1 MPSVGYYLFASS
13 VAGCILY
20 FYALRAL
27 EIVDAATQTPLN
39 IFLVILSLV
48 SIVTLFFRP
57 PKTSSL
63 LVRRIGL
70 TILIV
75 FQVKNTIDYGI
86 RNVIKYRNLQ
96 DHVAIVTGGNSGTG
110 FSVAKHL
117 VASNCY
123 VVVGCRSM
131 EKCNQAVT
139 DIQAIF
145 PAKSGLIRAMHLDL
159 NDLGSVKSFVEEFE
173 RHYDRLDYLVNNAG
187 LVAATGT
194 KTKQGLEESFGAMH
208 IGHFALTKWL
218 LKLLTKPILGENVSH
233 AAKVINVA
241 SAAYVSG
248 NFHPSLFSVTAGGDL
263 KGEITNNCPLYGP
276 FELISCCPLN
286 ACPNTNGYA
295 RAKLS
300 NILHAQ
306 ELQRRFD
313 EHVYASLNSLFPKHY
328 RRLVTA
334 SLHPGTVSTNIA
346 PLLKYSPS
354 FTRSSDDGGLVI
366 LHAIFDD
373 SYVPGSFIDEM
384 LTAHDL
390 MNHRDSHLAMHLSA
404 FPAAQELPFAKDQSS
419 LRSFSFHKLLWNIQS
434 FIVPQSAEL
443 LELTARE
450 SAHLVATRLWDVS
463 DQIVHD
469 WEAKRNILLSPI
481 RETQRSLFH

>member
-1 MPSVGYYLFASS
+1 M
-13 VAGCILY
+13 
-20 FYALRAL
+20 
-27 EIVDAATQTPLN
+27 
-39 IFLVILSLV
+39 
-48 SIVTLFFRP
+48 
-57 PKTSSL
+57 
-63 LVRRIGL
+63 RRIGL

-86 RNVIKYRNLQ
+86 RNAIKFRSLE

-123 VVVGCRSM
+123 VVIGCRSM
-131 EKCNQAVT
+131 EKCNHAVSE
-139 DIQAIF
+139 IQNIY
-145 PAKSGLIRAMHLDL
+145 PGKSGLIRAMHLDL
-159 NDLGSVKSFVEEFE
+159 NDLGSVRAFVDEFE

-187 LVAATGT
+187 LVASVGT
-194 KTKQGLEESFGAMH
+194 RTKQGLEESFGAMH
-208 IGHFALTKWL
+208 IGHFALTNWL
-218 LKLLTKPILGENVSH
+218 LKLLTKPIPGKNLAH

-248 NFHPSLFSVTAGGDL
+248 NFHPTLFSDTGDGDL
-263 KGEITNNCPLYGP
+263 RGEITDNCPLYGP
-276 FELISCCPLN
+276 FDMISCCPLN

-300 NILHAQ
+300 NVLHAQ

-313 EHVYASLNSLFPKHY
+313 EHVNASSHSIFPKHY

-346 PLLKYSPS
+346 PILKYSPS

-366 LHAIFDD
+366 LHAILDD

-384 LTAHDL
+384 LNAHDL
-390 MNHRDSHLAMHLSA
+390 VDLRDSNLPAHLSA
-404 FPAAQELPFAKDQSS
+404 YPAAQDLPFSKESS
-419 LRSFSFHKLLWNIQS
+419 IGYFSLHKLVWSLQT
-434 FIVPQSAEL
+434 FVVPQSAEM

-450 SAHLVATRLWDVS
+450 SARLLGARLWDVS

-469 WEAKRNILLSPI
+469 WEMKHKILMAPVRQTSRQL
-481 RETQRSLFH
+481 RL